1 MNNRPSVWAMAIVV
15 ARELT
20 AVQMIG
26 THSSNE
32 AKFFGWSRRRSDA
45 LYGSLVVSTSASVQ
59 SRIGLSVNG
68 LVRHPTISPEI
79 GLEILGCYGPGQGR
93 RVCLIG
99 GLTPAGTGQVARCST
114 ASLMC
119 HGLSRHGQLWSP
131 ENRPFESVRM

>member
-20 AVQMIG
+20 AVHMIG

-99 GLTPAGTGQVARCST
+99 GVNPRGAVHGGRSST
-114 ASLMC
+114 
-119 HGLSRHGQLWSP
+119 
-131 ENRPFESVRM
+131 